1 MSGVSER
8 VLEAPAG
15 DRRAAGRPSSA
26 CVPPGAAD
34 PRRGH
39 RRRWA
44 ATVEPAEVSRAT
56 TDQS

>member
-1 MSGVSER
+1 MSGVSES

-15 DRRAAGRPSSA
+15 HRRAAGRPSSA
-26 CVPPGAAD
+26 SVRPGTAD

-44 ATVEPAEVSRAT
+44 ATVEPAELSRAT